1 MLQLLIDF
9 FSGKAKTRI
18 YTTFLGWLL
27 IFHVDVI
34 FIAVFTDQTILYDKT
49 GLLKGEYVWVY
60 LSHFGLWSI
69 AVELVRLIFTALM
82 TYVMIWVLPQ
92 YINAKS
98 YSAELEVEY
107 SLRKMKVKKE
117 EELNKREGVA
127 VQQQLEN
134 IQNEKKVAVERV
146 KIKDSP
152 ETLKW
157 DTEFDDFMSKSNAVD
172 TLDELRNTVYA
183 EGGNLFQYKAA
194 SGWTT
199 EPHGVKPDNLALAD
213 TNDLVTFTDKGKLI
227 SLTPK
232 GKYFLKRLK

>member
-1 MLQLLIDF
+1 
-9 FSGKAKTRI
+9 
-18 YTTFLGWLL
+18 
-27 IFHVDVI
+27 VI
-34 FIAVFTDQTILYDKT
+34 FVAVLTDQTVLYDKT
-49 GLLKGEYVWVY
+49 GLLKGEYVWAY
-60 LSHFGLWSI
+60 ISHFGLWSI
-69 AVELVRLIFTALM
+69 ALELLRFALAPLM

-92 YINAKS
+92 HINEKS
-98 YSAELEVEY
+98 YKEELEVEY
-107 SLRKMKVKKE
+107 ILRKMKVKKE

-127 VQQQLEN
+127 VQRQLEN
-134 IQNEKKVAVERV
+134 IENEKKVAVERV

-157 DTEFDDFMSKSNAVD
+157 DIEFDDFMNNFNAVD

-194 SGWTT
+194 NGWAT
-199 EPHGVKPDNLALAD
+199 EPRGVKPDNLALAD

-232 GKYFLKRLK
+232 GKYFLKRRGKYN